1 MKEEIN
7 STAKAHIDSIATT
20 CTKIKP
26 LVAIN
31 CITYNHEKYLR
42 DALDGFVMQQTNFP
56 FVAIVHDDASTD
68 GTAEIIREY
77 AEKYPDIILPIFE
90 TENQYSNLDGS
101 ISRIMN
107 VALNA
112 TNAKYIAMCEGDDYW
127 TDQLKLQKQVEFLES
142 NPHFSMVCSQYDAL
156 FQENGDIV
164 KSIQGGKEE
173 VLSFNNILL
182 NNKIATLTV
191 LIRLECVNE
200 YRRFA
205 KDCPKLIFA
214 DYPIWLFAATKGNI
228 MKFPQSTAVYR
239 VLPQSASHGLS
250 KESRLRWIR
259 SEFKLLDFWI
269 EKKEIPKN
277 VMLCA
282 AFNRCSSAAR
292 EVIKFN
298 DTTLIQRIRDFYWT
312 NHLYIAWLSFIMMIK
327 FPKSSWLTNLIEN
340 HICIKSPKMY
350 YLFNYAKI

>member
-7 STAKAHIDSIATT
+7 STAKAQIDSIATT

-101 ISRIMN
+101 VSRIMN
-107 VALNA
+107 AALNA
-112 TNAKYIAMCEGDDYW
+112 AGAKYIAYCEGDDYW
-127 TDQLKLQKQVEFLES
+127 TDPQKLQKQVDILES
-142 NPHFSMVCSQYDAL
+142 NTDFSMICSQYDAL
-156 FQENGDIV
+156 FQENGDMV
-164 KSIQGGKEE
+164 KSIQSGKEE
-173 VLSFNNILL
+173 VLSLDNILL

-191 LIRLECVNE
+191 LIRLDCVNE
-200 YRRFA
+200 YRLFA

-214 DYPIWLFAATKGNI
+214 DYPIWLFAATKGHI
-228 MKFPQSTAVYR
+228 MKLPQSTAVYR

-259 SEFKLLDFWI
+259 SEFKLLDYWI
-269 EKKEIPKN
+269 EKQVIPKN

-282 AFNRCSSAAR
+282 SFNRCS
-292 EVIKFN
+292 
-298 DTTLIQRIRDFYWT
+298 
-312 NHLYIAWLSFIMMIK
+312 
-327 FPKSSWLTNLIEN
+327 
-340 HICIKSPKMY
+340 
-350 YLFNYAKI
+350 